1 VSDRDGRLVV
11 VVAGGDPVPP
21 AAVADL
27 PAGVPVVAADSG
39 VDHAAALG
47 LTVTEAVGDFDS
59 VTPAGLRAAEARG
72 AAVDRH
78 PAAKDETDLELA
90 LDRALALGADRVI
103 VVGGHGGRT
112 DHFLANALLLT
123 AERYATVALEA
134 RFGPAVVHV
143 LRGGPTAAVSLLGL
157 PGDLVS
163 LLAVDGPAAGVTTTG
178 LAYPLD
184 DGTLHPG
191 RTRGVSNELTGT
203 EATVRLQ
210 AGLLLVVQPHA
221 YPPAATTP
229 VGDPLRPAPD

>member
-27 PAGVPVVAADSG
+27 PEDVLVVAADSG

-47 LTVTEAVGDFDS
+47 LNVTEAVGDFDS
-59 VTPAGLRAAEARG
+59 VTPEGLLAAEAGG
-72 AAVDRH
+72 ATVDRH

-90 LDRALALGADRVI
+90 LDRAVALGAARVI

-134 RFGPAVVHV
+134 RFGAARVLV
-143 LRGGPTAAVSLLGL
+143 LRGGGPAAAVALRGR

-163 LLAVDGPAAGVTTTG
+163 LLAVDRPAGGVTTTG
-178 LAYPLD
+178 LVYPLAG
-184 DGTLHPG
+184 GTLTPA
-191 RTRGVSNELTGT
+191 RTRGVSNEFTGT
-203 EATVRLQ
+203 EASVRLE

-221 YPPAATTP
+221 YPFPPTP
-229 VGDPLRPAPD
+229 VRDPPPPAPD